1 MEQLDREGFFG
12 TGAAREDV
20 VLLCQS
26 EGLEDME
33 GSIARLNTPRV
44 VNRLKRWIKLCQ

>member
-12 TGAAREDV
+12 TGDAREDV

-26 EGLEDME
+26 EGTEDME
-33 GSIARLNTPRV
+33 GSINRLNTSRV
-44 VNRLKRWIKLCQ
+44 VGRLERWIKLCE